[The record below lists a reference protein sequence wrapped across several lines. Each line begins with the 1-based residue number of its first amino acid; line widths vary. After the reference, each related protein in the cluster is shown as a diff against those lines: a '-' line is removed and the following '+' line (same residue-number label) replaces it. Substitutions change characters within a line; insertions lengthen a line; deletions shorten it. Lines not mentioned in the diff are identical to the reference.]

1 MNNEPLHI
9 TTRSSC
15 LIVHHYHYG
24 GKPYTEINIDVDNF
38 CADNNYNGDH
48 AGIDLT
54 LTQVKELHDY
64 LTCVLNAN
72 LPNPTQ
78 PKEFNNGKIY

>member
-9 TTRSSC
+9 TARFSC
-15 LIVHHYHYG
+15 LNVYHHG
-24 GKPYTEINIDVDNF
+24 GPYIEISIDADNF

-48 AGIDLT
+48 ASIELT

-64 LTCVLNAN
+64 LTCMLAN
-72 LPNPTQ
+72 PPNPLNPTQ
-78 PKEFNNGKIY
+78 PTKGI